1 MRPTSY
7 HFHITHTSAKLD
19 KVSQEYL
26 LIAKHRTAEAA
37 NSVM

>member
-7 HFHITHTSAKLD
+7 HFPRTHTSAKLD
-19 KVSQEYL
+19 KVSQENPFV
-26 LIAKHRTAEAA
+26 ATHPTAEAA